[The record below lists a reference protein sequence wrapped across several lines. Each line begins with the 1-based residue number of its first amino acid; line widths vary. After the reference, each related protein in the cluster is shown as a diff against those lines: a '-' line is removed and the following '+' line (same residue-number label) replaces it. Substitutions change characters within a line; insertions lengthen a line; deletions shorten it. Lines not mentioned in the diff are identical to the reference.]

1 MTIIIIIMIF
11 SHSLLIFTH
20 SLTDSLMIR
29 LAMIG
34 MMVGMV
40 LMMVNGIFEFGAVC
54 ARKGG
59 GRRESWKKK
68 QKKDENLTIFSWKI
82 AT

>member
-20 SLTDSLMIR
+20 SLTDSLTIR
-29 LAMIG
+29 LAMI
-34 MMVGMV
+34 GMV

>member
-29 LAMIG
+29 LAMI
-34 MMVGMV
+34 GMV